1 MKERCPYWNS
11 ILLSTHSKMRWTW
24 ILSTMHRPVSCIGAC
39 RRLHPVSIQFPQRP
53 MGFITI
59 TLVTSGPWAKPISLD
74 GAMQPHNLI
83 ITISGLRRIEN
94 SHAIRMID
102 KDQLL
107 KAIYIESSKSSCE
120 QEKDLHWPREHSN
133 VFFHQSSIGPSL
145 CRLRF
150 KALRNH
156 GTTMKSMIAKLTR
169 QGRNPFPIN
178 WQISLDPSIWQITNF
193 ANQ

>member
-1 MKERCPYWNS
+1 MA
-11 ILLSTHSKMRWTW
+11 RWKW
-24 ILSTMHRPVSCIGAC
+24 ILSKRHHPVSCNGAY
-39 RRLHPVSIQFPQRP
+39 RRLHRVFIQSLQRP
-53 MGFITI
+53 MGCITI
-59 TLVTSGPWAKPISLD
+59 TLATFGPWAKPIALD

-120 QEKDLHWPREHSN
+120 QEKDLHWPRKHSN

-178 WQISLDPSIWQITNF
+178 WQISLDPSNWQITNS

>member
-1 MKERCPYWNS
+1 MKERCPYRNS

-83 ITISGLRRIEN
+83 INKSGLKE
-94 SHAIRMID
+94 
-102 KDQLL
+102 QLL
-107 KAIYIESSKSSCE
+107 KHAVVEQWVNSS
-120 QEKDLHWPREHSN
+120 EKYKYSDSARNHSDLFP
-133 VFFHQSSIGPSL
+133 HQLSIRASL
-145 CRLRF
+145 CHLRF
-150 KALRNH
+150 NAWRSQGK
-156 GTTMKSMIAKLTR
+156 TIKSIIAKLTK
-169 QGRNPFPIN
+169 QGKTLWR
-178 WQISLDPSIWQITNF
+178 
-193 ANQ
+193 